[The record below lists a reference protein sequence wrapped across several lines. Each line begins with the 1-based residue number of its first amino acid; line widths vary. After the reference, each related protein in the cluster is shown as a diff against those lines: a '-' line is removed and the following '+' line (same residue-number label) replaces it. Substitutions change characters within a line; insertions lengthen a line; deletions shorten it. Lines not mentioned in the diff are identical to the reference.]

1 MLFDLPSTT
10 SKKASRTTA
19 ATNGNLAPVI
29 LPLLQQKE
37 IVVYKMKSLRFF
49 LVLLLV
55 WLGTQ
60 IVIWGWSEFILK
72 GSQLERVLELEYV
85 EPYLK
90 IPFYLLFPVPYA
102 VTVTRRIVKKDNT

>member
-1 MLFDLPSTT
+1 LKAQGIGVDKLVGYASLQSALIASTLF
-10 SKKASRTTA
+10 R
-19 ATNGNLAPVI
+19 
-29 LPLLQQKE
+29 QKE

-72 GSQLERVLELEYV
+72 GSQLERMLELEDV

-90 IPFYLLFPVPYA
+90 IPFYLLWPLTVAVPI
-102 VTVTRRIVKKDNT
+102 TRRIVKKDNT

>member
-1 MLFDLPSTT
+1 MKAQGIGAYKLVGYASLHSALIASTLF
-10 SKKASRTTA
+10 R
-19 ATNGNLAPVI
+19 
-29 LPLLQQKE
+29 QKE
-37 IVVYKMKSLRFF
+37 IVIHKMKSLRFF

-72 GSQLERVLELEYV
+72 GSQLERVLELEDV

-90 IPFYLLFPVPYA
+90 IPFYLLWPLTVA
-102 VTVTRRIVKKDNT
+102 VAVTRRIVKKDNT

>member
-1 MLFDLPSTT
+1 MKAQGIGVYKSVGYANLQSALITSTLFR
-10 SKKASRTTA
+10 K
-19 ATNGNLAPVI
+19 
-29 LPLLQQKE
+29 KE
-37 IVVYKMKSLRFF
+37 IVVHKMKSLRFF

-60 IVIWGWSEFILK
+60 IVVWGWSEFILK
-72 GSQLERVLELEYV
+72 GSQLERMLELEDV

-102 VTVTRRIVKKDNT
+102 VRIVKKDNA

>member
-1 MLFDLPSTT
+1 
-10 SKKASRTTA
+10 
-19 ATNGNLAPVI
+19 
-29 LPLLQQKE
+29 
-37 IVVYKMKSLRFF
+37 MKSLRFF

-72 GSQLERVLELEYV
+72 GSQLERVLELEDV

-102 VTVTRRIVKKDNT
+102 EAYSVAGEMGFGWWLVEHYLPYHVNRPNSCGLGESTRGR

>member
-1 MLFDLPSTT
+1 MPSTT

-19 ATNGNLAPVI
+19 ATNGNLAPII

-37 IVVYKMKSLRFF
+37 IVVYKMKSLLFF

-60 IVIWGWSEFILK
+60 IVIWSWSEFILK
-72 GSQLERVLELEYV
+72 GSQLERMLELEDV

-90 IPFYLLFPVPYA
+90 IPFYLLWPLTVAVPI
-102 VTVTRRIVKKDNT
+102 TRRIVKKDNT

>member
-1 MLFDLPSTT
+1 MKAQGIGAYKLVGYASLHSALIASTLF
-10 SKKASRTTA
+10 R
-19 ATNGNLAPVI
+19 
-29 LPLLQQKE
+29 QKE
-37 IVVYKMKSLRFF
+37 IVIHKMKSLRFF

-72 GSQLERVLELEYV
+72 GSQLERVLELEDV

-90 IPFYLLFPVPYA
+90 IPFYPLFPVPYA
-102 VTVTRRIVKKDNT
+102 VAVTRRIVKKDNT